1 MCLKN
6 SVNKDS
12 IPEYHKYYLYVYVHR
27 RTEQERGDGGPS
39 YDPCLGF
46 NQKSYFFS
54 IFTPSPLPPW
64 VSPNHSRLSLYAPLW
79 ILNIVNSKRVQ
90 WYYQFLISG
99 APRLNQ
105 RKWLIRPCG
114 LNEAYLS
121 KFSCLHNHQNTQI
134 WKQIKIILS
143 ELTAM
148 KKKSCHIVKTWFEI
162 VQFIYLVSILKKST

>member
-6 SVNKDS
+6 SANKDS
-12 IPEYHKYYLYVYVHR
+12 IPENHHYYLYVHVHR
-27 RTEQERGDGGPS
+27 RTEQEWGDGGPS
-39 YDPCLGF
+39 YDPGLGF
-46 NQKSYFFS
+46 NQKKLFFLHIHS
-54 IFTPSPLPPW
+54 FPPW

-148 KKKSCHIVKTWFEI
+148 KKN
-162 VQFIYLVSILKKST
+162 LAILLKPDLKLYNLFTL